1 MDAWT
6 IEELQALLKKY
17 DDPSSSINLILGGL
31 SDELIKEVRALL
43 KQKLALRGIVE
54 HE

>member
-1 MDAWT
+1 MGR
-6 IEELQALLKKY
+6 ILNY
-17 DDPSSSINLILGGL
+17 FLGGL
-31 SDELIKEVRALL
+31 SDELIKEARGLL